1 MIPLTP
7 LTQTLIAL
15 LIVLTIL
22 TLRQLQPRKHWKK
35 IRQTQN
41 QNLNHTP
48 AELAEK
54 HPNELRDMLTNA
66 RAVQTINRAYLE
78 DSRIREQDST
88 RAQELQ
94 DTTERQIKQL
104 RVAIV
109 ESVEKR
115 GSQGVVTPSHI

>member
-1 MIPLTP
+1 MDLLDI
-7 LTQTLIAL
+7 TLIAL
-15 LIVLTIL
+15 FVALIIL
-22 TLRQLQPRKHWKK
+22 TLRELHTRKHWTKT
-35 IRQTQN
+35 RQIQA
-41 QNLNHTP
+41 QNLKSTP
-48 AELAEK
+48 TELAEK

-66 RAVQTINRAYLE
+66 RMVQTVNRAYLE

-115 GSQGVVTPSHI
+115 GSQG